1 MTTAG
6 ATSPEVTR
14 LCSTRVP
21 CLPDLRLGRTPQ
33 QLGKCCGK
41 NFTIKE
47 TLGTPHYAAVPQLV
61 RIYRER
67 GPVDWNTYAL
77 VAIIESARTERENPK
92 VPEWLEKDYF
102 DALRELAKIGMSDI
116 LRTKEPQAV
125 RAILSVVAIANGLRT
140 HGRFLIQYSED
151 ELLNLESGE

>member
-1 MTTAG
+1 M
-6 ATSPEVTR
+6 
-14 LCSTRVP
+14 
-21 CLPDLRLGRTPQ
+21 
-33 QLGKCCGK
+33 
-41 NFTIKE
+41 
-47 TLGTPHYAAVPQLV
+47 GTPHYAAVPQLV